1 MTSIDLQNLRNLRNL
16 MNLMNL
22 KNGLIT
28 ELLIEV
34 SLLLIW
40 LGGWNLLCI
49 LLSDD
54 SPEACSLLILVGVL
68 LRAVIW
74 NVTDEKPE
82 SGSANNKLI
91 VFVKG
96 SRKTKGRRVGK
107 KRYMPLASHG

>member
-1 MTSIDLQNLRNLRNL
+1 M
-16 MNLMNL
+16 

-28 ELLIEV
+28 ELLIEM

-54 SPEACSLLILVGVL
+54 SPEACAFLILVGVL
-68 LRAVIW
+68 MRAVLW
-74 NVTDEKPE
+74 SVTSERSD
-82 SGSANNKLI
+82 ANNKLI

-107 KRYMPLASHG
+107 KRYMPLGSHE